1 MATFKFN
8 CPQCGQAVET
18 DEDNRGHVAE
28 CPHCGKGIVVPRGA
42 PRLGVKRS
50 VERMSQQTNTQA
62 VFPYRRQPFPLQN
75 NNGLQAVCPQCG
87 AQYEVDRK
95 DLNRSI
101 TCGTCGNKFVVG
113 ASNTLRED
121 VASAFRDCGTI
132 PEWRYF
138 VAWLAYSAA
147 ALLAVAVF
155 CALLGFILGASGV
168 GLDTIGRICS
178 GVGMFVSMPIGY
190 FTFRYIAIT
199 IIKGGK

>member
-1 MATFKFN
+1 MSTARILPNRDESDTTNKRRIKALHLPIAPQVECSTTGAEEKEKKMAAFKFN
-8 CPQCGQAVET
+8 
-18 DEDNRGHVAE
+18 
-28 CPHCGKGIVVPRGA
+28 
-42 PRLGVKRS
+42 
-50 VERMSQQTNTQA
+50 
-62 VFPYRRQPFPLQN
+62 
-75 NNGLQAVCPQCG
+75 CPQCG

-121 VASAFRDCGTI
+121 AASAFRDCGTI

-155 CALLGFILGASGV
+155 CGLLGASLGASGV
-168 GLDTIGRICS
+168 GLDTIGGMCF

-190 FTFRYIAIT
+190 FTFRYVAIT
-199 IIKGGK
+199 IINGIK